1 MVSFKGFNPETDIPS
16 LTGKVILITGG
27 LSPPPSSQSPPN
39 ESPGTSGLGRS
50 AILTL
55 ASHNPS
61 YIYFTGR
68 SSASALSLI
77 SAISPVPAT
86 FLECDLTSIAS
97 MRSVAK
103 MFTHDRL
110 DVFIANAGVMAVD
123 GLTQDGLELQ
133 FGVNHVG
140 NATLLMAL
148 LPIMQKTAEKS
159 EVRFVSVTSLG
170 YAGHP
175 KKGIEFETLHSLQE
189 HLPFGTWSRYGQ
201 SKLANIVLAKE
212 LERRCPAIKSVV
224 VHPGVIA
231 TNLVTGLGF
240 WKRMFVYVTNPSMM
254 TVKQGGYNTAWAAAG
269 DVKRDETVA
278 FYEPVGKANKG
289 DDMCFSEDLGK
300 KLWQWTEEKI
310 ESVK

>member
-16 LTGKVILITGG
+16 LAGKVILVTG
-27 LSPPPSSQSPPN
+27 
-39 ESPGTSGLGRS
+39 GTSGLGRS

-61 YIYFTGR
+61 HIYFTGR
-68 SSASALSLI
+68 SSASASSLI
-77 SAISPVPAT
+77 SSLSSVPAT

-103 MFTHDRL
+103 KFTHDRL
-110 DVFIANAGVMAVD
+110 DIFIANAGVMAVD

-148 LPIMQKTAEKS
+148 LPIMQKTAEQGD

-212 LERRCPAIKSVV
+212 LERRYPAIKSVV

-254 TVKQGGYNTAWAAAG
+254 TVEQGGYNTAWAAAG
-269 DVKRDETVA
+269 DVKRDEAVA

-300 KLWQWTEEKI
+300 KLWEWTEEKI

>member
-1 MVSFKGFNPETDIPS
+1 MVSFKGFNPETNIPS
-16 LTGKVILITGG
+16 LAGKVILVTG
-27 LSPPPSSQSPPN
+27 
-39 ESPGTSGLGRS
+39 GTSGLGRS

-61 YIYFTGR
+61 HIYFTGR
-68 SSASALSLI
+68 SSVSASSLI
-77 SAISPVPAT
+77 SSLSPVPAT

-103 MFTHDRL
+103 KFTHDRL
-110 DVFIANAGVMAVD
+110 DIFIANAGVMAVD

-148 LPIMQKTAEKS
+148 LPIMQKTAENGH

-201 SKLANIVLAKE
+201 SKLANVVLAKE
-212 LERRCPAIKSVV
+212 LERQYPAIKSVV

-254 TVKQGGYNTAWAAAG
+254 TVEQGGYNTAWAAAG
-269 DVKRDETVA
+269 DVKRDEAVA

-300 KLWQWTEEKI
+300 KLWEWTEEKI

>member
-1 MVSFKGFNPETDIPS
+1 MAPFKGFNPETNIPS
-16 LTGKVILITGG
+16 LTGKVILITG
-27 LSPPPSSQSPPN
+27 
-39 ESPGTSGLGRS
+39 GTSGLGRS

-61 YIYFTGR
+61 HIYFTGR
-68 SSASALSLI
+68 SSTSASSLI
-77 SAISPVPAT
+77 STISPVPAT

-103 MFTHDRL
+103 QFTHDRL

-148 LPIMQKTAEKS
+148 LPIMQKTAEKGG
-159 EVRFVSVTSLG
+159 EVRF
-170 YAGHP
+170 
-175 KKGIEFETLHSLQE
+175 
-189 HLPFGTWSRYGQ
+189 
-201 SKLANIVLAKE
+201 
-212 LERRCPAIKSVV
+212 
-224 VHPGVIA
+224 
-231 TNLVTGLGF
+231 
-240 WKRMFVYVTNPSMM
+240 
-254 TVKQGGYNTAWAAAG
+254 GGYNTAWAAAG

-289 DDMCFSEDLGK
+289 DDMCFSEELGK
-300 KLWQWTEEKI
+300 KLWEWTEEKI
-310 ESVK
+310 ESVKQSQSG

>member
-1 MVSFKGFNPETDIPS
+1 MVSFNGFNPDTDVPGLS
-16 LTGKVILITGG
+16 GKVILVTG
-27 LSPPPSSQSPPN
+27 
-39 ESPGTSGLGRS
+39 GTSGLGRS

-55 ASHNPS
+55 AAHKPSH
-61 YIYFTGR
+61 IYFTGR
-68 SSASALSLI
+68 SSESASSLT

-86 FLECDLTSIAS
+86 FLEYDLTSISS
-97 MRSVAK
+97 MRSAAK
-103 MFTHDRL
+103 KFTHDRL

-148 LPIMQKTAEKS
+148 LPIMIKTAEEPGS
-159 EVRFVSVTSLG
+159 DVRFVSVTSLG
-170 YAGHP
+170 YRGHP
-175 KKGIEFETLHSLQE
+175 KNGIDFETLHSKQE
-189 HLPFGTWSRYGQ
+189 NMSFGTWGRYGQ

-212 LERRCPAIKSVV
+212 VERRHPRIKGVV

-240 WKRMFVYVTNPSMM
+240 WKRMFVYVTNPTMM
-254 TVKQGGYNTAWAAAG
+254 TPEQGGYNTVWAATA
-269 DVKRDETVA
+269 DMKRDEKVA

-289 DDMCFSEDLGK
+289 DAMCFDEELGK
-300 KLWQWTEEKI
+300 KLWKWTKEKI

>member
-1 MVSFKGFNPETDIPS
+1 MASFKGFNPETDIPS
-16 LTGKVILITGG
+16 LAGKVILVTG
-27 LSPPPSSQSPPN
+27 
-39 ESPGTSGLGRS
+39 GTSGLGRS

-55 ASHNPS
+55 ASQNPS
-61 YIYFTGR
+61 HIYFTGR
-68 SSASALSLI
+68 SSSSASSLI
-77 SAISPVPAT
+77 SSISPVPAT
-86 FLECDLTSIAS
+86 FLECDLSSIAS
-97 MRSVAK
+97 MRSAAK
-103 MFTHDRL
+103 KFTHDRL
-110 DVFIANAGVMAVD
+110 DVFIANAGIMAVD

-148 LPIMQKTAEKS
+148 LPIMQKTAEQGG

-175 KKGIEFETLHSLQE
+175 KKGIEFETLHSHQE

-201 SKLANIVLAKE
+201 SKLANVVLAKE
-212 LERRCPAIKSVV
+212 LERRYPAIKSVV

-240 WKRMFVYVTNPSMM
+240 WKRMFVYVTNPTMM
-254 TVKQGGYNTAWAAAG
+254 TVEQGGYNTAWAAAG
-269 DVKRDETVA
+269 DVKRDEAVA

-289 DDMCFSEDLGK
+289 DEMCFSEDLGK
-300 KLWQWTEEKI
+300 KLWEWTEEKI

>member
-1 MVSFKGFNPETDIPS
+1 MASFKGFNPETDIPS
-16 LTGKVILITGG
+16 LTGKVIVITG
-27 LSPPPSSQSPPN
+27 
-39 ESPGTSGLGRS
+39 GTSGLGRS

-61 YIYFTGR
+61 HIYFTGR
-68 SSASALSLI
+68 SSTSASSLI
-77 SAISPVPAT
+77 SSISPVPAT

-97 MRSVAK
+97 MRSAAK
-103 MFTHDRL
+103 KFAHDRL
-110 DVFIANAGVMAVD
+110 DIFIANAGVMSVD

-133 FGVNHVG
+133 FGINHVG

-148 LPIMQKTAEKS
+148 LPIMQKTAEQGD
-159 EVRFVSVTSLG
+159 EVRFVNVTSLG

-189 HLPFGTWSRYGQ
+189 HFPFGTWSRYGQ

-212 LERRCPAIKSVV
+212 MERRYPAIKSIV
-224 VHPGVIA
+224 VHPGVVP
-231 TNLVTGLGF
+231 TNLVTGQPF
-240 WKRMFVYVTNPSMM
+240 WKRMVVYVTNPCMM
-254 TVKQGGYNTAWAAAG
+254 TIEQGGYNTAWAAAC

-289 DDMCFSEDLGK
+289 DDMCFNEELGK
-300 KLWQWTEEKI
+300 KLWEWTEEKI

>member
-1 MVSFKGFNPETDIPS
+1 MAIFKGFNPETDIPS

-27 LSPPPSSQSPPN
+27 
-39 ESPGTSGLGRS
+39 TSGLGRS

-61 YIYFTGR
+61 HIYFTGR
-68 SSASALSLI
+68 SSTSASSLI
-77 SAISPVPAT
+77 STISPVSAT

-103 MFTHDRL
+103 QFTHDRL

-148 LPIMQKTAEKS
+148 LPIMQKTAEKGG

-212 LERRCPAIKSVV
+212 LERRYPAIKSVV

-254 TVKQGGYNTAWAAAG
+254 TVEHGGYNTAWAAAG

-289 DDMCFSEDLGK
+289 DDMCFSEELGK
-300 KLWQWTEEKI
+300 KLWEWTEEKI
-310 ESVK
+310 ESVKQSQSG

>member
-16 LTGKVILITGG
+16 LAGKVILVTG
-27 LSPPPSSQSPPN
+27 
-39 ESPGTSGLGRS
+39 GTSGLGRS

-61 YIYFTGR
+61 HIYFTGR
-68 SSASALSLI
+68 SSASASSLI
-77 SAISPVPAT
+77 SSLSPVPAT

-103 MFTHDRL
+103 KFTHDRL
-110 DVFIANAGVMAVD
+110 DIFIANAGVMAVD

-148 LPIMQKTAEKS
+148 LPIMQKTAEQGH

-175 KKGIEFETLHSLQE
+175 KKGIEFESLHSLQE

-212 LERRCPAIKSVV
+212 LERRYPAIRSVV

-254 TVKQGGYNTAWAAAG
+254 TVEQGGYNTAWAAAG

-289 DDMCFSEDLGK
+289 DNMCFSEDLGK
-300 KLWQWTEEKI
+300 KLWEWTEEKI
-310 ESVK
+310 ESVT

>member
-1 MVSFKGFNPETDIPS
+1 MVSFKGFNPENDIPS
-16 LTGKVILITGG
+16 LAGKVIIVTG
-27 LSPPPSSQSPPN
+27 
-39 ESPGTSGLGRS
+39 GTSGLGRS

-61 YIYFTGR
+61 HIYFTGR
-68 SSASALSLI
+68 SSASASSLI
-77 SAISPVPAT
+77 SSLSPVPAT

-103 MFTHDRL
+103 KFTHDRL
-110 DVFIANAGVMAVD
+110 DIFIANAGVMAVD

-140 NATLLMAL
+140 DATLLMAL
-148 LPIMQKTAEKS
+148 LPIMQRTAEQGN

-212 LERRCPAIKSVV
+212 LERRYPAIKSVV

-240 WKRMFVYVTNPSMM
+240 WKRMFV
-254 TVKQGGYNTAWAAAG
+254 
-269 DVKRDETVA
+269 
-278 FYEPVGKANKG
+278 
-289 DDMCFSEDLGK
+289 EDLGK
-300 KLWQWTEEKI
+300 KLWEWTEEKI